1 MRDNAKV
8 AYEAGI
14 HEGMFI
20 PARGSRAAR
29 HNERAKRLRIPQFA
43 TIARE
48 RPEERLNSV
57 PKPLIFLWDQLILRH
72 RKRVRT
78 FSADPGQ
85 YILSLA
91 PARQGWRASG
101 LHPKIAYDG

>member
-1 MRDNAKV
+1 VRDNAKV

-48 RPEERLNSV
+48 RPEEPEERLN
-57 PKPLIFLWDQLILRH
+57 PLAKPWFFLGI
-72 RKRVRT
+72 
-78 FSADPGQ
+78 S
-85 YILSLA
+85 
-91 PARQGWRASG
+91 
-101 LHPKIAYDG
+101 